1 MRLAMNSSIEE
12 GAIEPRCTIFAGPSV
27 RAEDRGVLPHARW
40 LPPAQRGDVY
50 LAAKN
55 ASVIG
60 LIDGSFRTVPAVMH
74 KEILW
79 ALAQGVAVYGAAS
92 MGALRA
98 AELHTF
104 GMIGVGRIYQDF
116 IDGRLWRDDEVA
128 VEHGPAKLGFPVLSE
143 ALVNIRATIAH
154 AAGAGRIST
163 ETAGDLICT
172 AGRIPY
178 ADRTYPAL
186 VSRHNAT
193 EPRERVEQ
201 PLLQWIIDHRVDQ
214 KRLDAVALL
223 QAIRDAIERGV
234 RPEPRSFPFEDT
246 IFFARLRGFL
256 DNPLLR
262 DRA

>member
-1 MRLAMNSSIEE
+1 MNSSIEE
-12 GAIEPRCTIFAGPSV
+12 GVIEPRCTIFAGPSIK
-27 RAEDRGVLPHARW
+27 AEDRGILPDARW

-55 ASVIG
+55 GASVIG
-60 LIDGSFRTVPAVMH
+60 LIDGSFRTVPSVMH

-116 IDGRLWRDDEVA
+116 IDGRLWCDDEVA

-143 ALVNIRATIAH
+143 ALVNIRSTMAH
-154 AAGAGRIST
+154 AADAGRIST
-163 ETAGDLICT
+163 ETSGDLIHT

-178 ADRTYPAL
+178 ADRTYRTL

-214 KRLDAVALL
+214 KRLDAAALL
-223 QAIRDAIERGV
+223 QAIRDAIECGR
-234 RPEPRSFPFEDT
+234 RPEPRPFTFEDT